1 MKPDLLIPFN
11 VPYLSDQSYL
21 ELMRVIESKHFSGD
35 GDSSTKCNSILSEL
49 TGGGKSLLTT
59 SCTAALEM
67 SSLLIDL
74 SPGDEVILP
83 SFTFTSAALAVVNYG
98 ATPVFVD
105 IDPTTKNIDVNQVSE
120 AITPK
125 TKAISVVNYAGVAC
139 DYESLKAICE
149 KNDLFLIEDNA
160 HGLGARY
167 RGIQLGSFG
176 DFATQSFHETKNVQC
191 GEGGAIVLNNFKYY
205 DKSEILREKGTDRS
219 KFTQGQVNKYQWVD
233 KGSSYLMSE
242 FLAGILLGQLNEFEA
257 IQTRRRNIWEYYS
270 VELKEW
276 AFKSGIKLMQVP
288 MESEQSYHMF
298 YCEAQSLEQR
308 TMLLSKLREKGI
320 LAVFHYQSLHSS
332 KAGERFGKTL
342 NKLVHSDNASN
353 LLFRLPLYY
362 DLNDSNVEKIVS
374 ELKGIELGTTH

>member
-35 GDSSTKCNSILSEL
+35 GDSSIKCNSILSEL

-139 DYESLKAICE
+139 DYESLKEICE

-191 GEGGAIVLNNFKYY
+191 GEGGAIVLNNFKYS

-219 KFTQGQVNKYQWVD
+219 KFTRGQVNKYQWID

-308 TMLLSKLREKGI
+308 TMLLNKLREKGI

-332 KAGERFGKTL
+332 KAGERFGKTQ

-362 DLNDSNVEKIVS
+362 DLNDTNVEKIVS